1 MWSWRPKA
9 GAKSRRCF
17 RITQATV
24 TTTSG
29 HRGEHEGNRKPLRR
43 EGRDAPAS
51 PVVPAPCIFFARGP
65 WVWRTPGLPCA
76 LVLSGDGCLND
87 SGIACREK
95 AQACR
100 CVGWAKRPVRRSSKS
115 ADGSVPTITTA
126 IAERRWARRVAPL
139 PTLRTAFLLWLFE
152 IRISKLRGAEITGQ
166 LAIQAQQRHARAT
179 TASWRGNVWVGQH
192 RRQRMRINGFRARA
206 SRAPK

>member
-1 MWSWRPKA
+1 M
-9 GAKSRRCF
+9 
-17 RITQATV
+17 
-24 TTTSG
+24 SG
-29 HRGEHEGNRKPLRR
+29 HRGEREISRKPLRR
-43 EGRDAPAS
+43 EGRAAPAS

-76 LVLSGDGCLND
+76 LLFIEGHAKLGHNAS
-87 SGIACREK
+87 REYGGVSPRHCERR
-95 AQACR
+95 Q
-100 CVGWAKRPVRRSSKS
+100 CVGWAKRLVRRSSKS
-115 ADGSVPTITTA
+115 VGGSVPTIGTA